1 MISTTDLYRSI
12 WNDPKHIV
20 QTKVTIAGNDY
31 LDGDN
36 AGLSTSGTM
45 FPGSGPSIGGA
56 VCREI
61 DLELKTDGADI
72 PRSAEIKV
80 FIRLSLLD
88 STGAVK
94 SASEWIPK
102 GVFYI
107 DTRELDASEE
117 WLSIHGYD
125 AMLKGEQALLDQA
138 SGETDEWPK
147 GMNTVAQMCAE
158 KMGVEIDE
166 RTVLSAAYQISY
178 PTDYTC
184 RELLQYIA
192 AAHCGNWVITDAG
205 KLRLVPFGSVDAANA
220 IQLGTAMMDFTS
232 SPAFRPFT
240 RVNLLADDEN
250 YYTAG
255 NDTGRTLEA
264 DCPWATQTICDAVL
278 AKISGYQYVPY
289 SGIDAMLDPAA
300 EIGDSICANGR
311 TSILAS
317 IEPTF
322 DAMFTANI
330 EAPADEEIDH
340 EFPYKSSSTRKFNR
354 KIAQTKAAIKVTT
367 DAIESTV
374 EALDGSIGSRIDQK
388 LDSITLSVTSSS
400 STDGQTTAAITLKV
414 GPNSYTGYIKLDGNV
429 DVSGQLSADA
439 LYAALGD
446 IADLTVDRLST
457 SRRIVKYLAGDQSD
471 DNYIRI
477 HDQYLEFVSG
487 VYANGTEQASNP
499 NGASLYWEAD
509 PTGASI
515 GADGYP
521 YVDGSRI
528 FTTTTETNWPVMVY
542 TYTEQVKRSIA
553 FESNGDQYVPVDV
566 FGAGNAD
573 GTNQARMLKSTEGLE
588 LTYVAPNGL
597 QAGLKAGT
605 SGYLD
610 LYGLRRTVGLNF
622 AGWETGSFKESIE
635 GITEP
640 ETYSVEF
647 AVVDGVK
654 VPVKIIYHDG
664 LEMPICWTE

>member
-1 MISTTDLYRSI
+1 MQTVSDLYRTI
-12 WNDPKHIV
+12 WSDPAHVV
-20 QTKVTIAGNDY
+20 QTKVTIADKEY
-31 LDGDN
+31 LDGDI
-36 AGLSTSGTM
+36 AGLSTPGTM
-45 FPGSGPSIGGA
+45 FSGNGPSIGCA

-61 DLELKTDGADI
+61 DLDLQTDGADI

-80 FIRLSLLD
+80 FIRIALLD

-107 DTRELDASEE
+107 DTRELDASDE

-125 AMLKGEQALLDQA
+125 AMLKGEQALLDQSA
-138 SGETDEWPK
+138 GETGEWPK
-147 GMNTVAQMCAE
+147 DMATVAQMCAA
-158 KMGVEIDE
+158 KMGVEIDS
-166 RTVLSAAYQISY
+166 RTELSTTYTIGY
-178 PTDYTC
+178 PSDYTC

-192 AAHCGNWVITDAG
+192 AAHCANWVITDSG
-205 KLRLVPFGSVDAANA
+205 KLRLVPFGSIDADNA
-220 IQLGTAMMDFTS
+220 IQLGTEMMDFTS
-232 SPAFRPFT
+232 SPAFQPFS
-240 RVNLLADDEN
+240 RVNLLTDDDT

-264 DCPWATQTICDAVL
+264 DCPWATQAICDAVL
-278 AKISGYQYVPY
+278 AKISGFQYVPY
-289 SGIDAMLDPAA
+289 SCIDAMLDPAS
-300 EIGDSICANGR
+300 EIGDTVCANGR
-311 TSILAS
+311 TSIIAS

-330 EAPADEEIDH
+330 AAPADEELDH
-340 EFPYKSSSTRKFNR
+340 EFPYKSSSSRKFNR
-354 KIAQTKAAIKVTT
+354 KLAQTKAEIKVTT

-388 LDSITLSVTSSS
+388 LDSITLSVTNSSS
-400 STDGQTTAAITLKV
+400 EDGQTTAKITLKV

-499 NGASLYWEAD
+499 NGALLYWEAD
-509 PTGASI
+509 PSGASI

-528 FTTTTETNWPVMVY
+528 FTTTTETSWPVMVY
-542 TYTEQVKRSIA
+542 KYTEQIKRSIA
-553 FESNGDQYVPVDV
+553 FEQQDGQYVPVDV

-573 GTNQARMLKSTEGLE
+573 GTNQARMLKSADGLE
-588 LTYVAPNGL
+588 LIYTAPNGE
-597 QAGLKAGT
+597 QAGMKADT
-605 SGYLD
+605 SGHLD
-610 LYGLRRTVGLNF
+610 LYGLRRVVGLNF
-622 AGWETGSFKESIE
+622 GGWDNGSWRVRLEGVADALTYGVTLDDSGAPTKITYPDGTECSI
-635 GITEP
+635 
-640 ETYSVEF
+640 Y
-647 AVVDGVK
+647 
-654 VPVKIIYHDG
+654 
-664 LEMPICWTE
+664 WTEAAE